1 MARRTFVH
9 IGLPKTGTTYLQTTM
24 WRNRPQ
30 LRRQGFLYPGTRRLD
45 HYNAQQVIRG
55 ASRERLGAN
64 ADAWDR
70 IRDALTSWD
79 GDGLLTHEFLCLA
92 RPAEIAPALEALQP
106 TEVHVVVTVR
116 DHVRQ
121 FPALWQE
128 ALKMNYDGSFDE
140 FVAEAL
146 AGRRRGAWGF
156 DSQDLPKILDR
167 WSRVVSPERI
177 HVIITPPA
185 GAPRTLL
192 WQRWCQVL
200 GIDDSDF
207 EPDAGRANESLGAAQ
222 AALLHRVKPFLTGDL
237 TDGPVR
243 HRWVRGYFGHEVL
256 VPQRGE
262 RFGLRA
268 EQSQELRKRSL
279 DAAAFLREQGYDVV
293 GEVGDLVPSESPP
306 RMPHPDDVSPDEQ
319 LEVAARAI
327 DTMIHDVRALTLDKE
342 RLERQLRRRPP
353 PSRLRRLRRRVRN
366 RLRGAR
372 R

>member
-30 LRRQGFLYPGTRRLD
+30 LRRQGFLYPGAKRLD

-55 ASRERLGAN
+55 APRERLGAN

-70 IRDALTSWD
+70 LREALTSWD

-92 RPAEIAPALEALQP
+92 RPGEIEPALAALQP

-128 ALKMNYDGSFDE
+128 ALKMNYDGGFDE

-146 AGRRRGAWGF
+146 AGRRRGAWGYE
-156 DSQDLPKILDR
+156 SQDLPAILER
-167 WSRVVSPERI
+167 WSGAVPPERI
-177 HVIITPPA
+177 HVITTPPA
-185 GAPRTLL
+185 DAPRTLL

-200 GIDDSDF
+200 GIDDSEF
-207 EPDAGRANESLGAAQ
+207 VADAGRANESLGAAQ
-222 AALLHRVKPFLTGDL
+222 AALLHRVKPLLTGDL
-237 TDGPVR
+237 NQGPVR

-262 RFGLRA
+262 RFGLRSGQA
-268 EQSQELRKRSL
+268 DQLRQRSL
-279 DAAAFLREQGYDVV
+279 ETAAFLREQSYHVV
-293 GEVGDLVPSESPP
+293 GEVDDLVPPESPP
-306 RMPHPDDVSPDEQ
+306 RLPHPDDVSPDEQ

-327 DTMIHDVRALTLDKE
+327 DAMIHDVRALTIEKE
-342 RLERQLRRRPP
+342 RLER
-353 PSRLRRLRRRVRN
+353 RLRRRAPASRWRRLGHKVRR
-366 RLRGAR
+366 RLREAR